1 MLVVEFGG
9 PAQHSGGILARLHR
23 HRHGHVAAPDV
34 IALLREAGLE
44 IAEAGPV
51 GFGDLQFVLAVTP
64 KAA

>member
-9 PAQHSGGILARLHR
+9 PAQHSGGILA
-23 HRHGHVAAPDV
+23 RHGHVAAPDV

-44 IAEAGPV
+44 IAGAGPV